1 MEGQWWWQLNPSG
14 GGDGRDEWR
23 EVLTLLGISYCVHF
37 CEFMRHCVLPGK
49 SHLWAC
55 WSEELLKLALAGY
68 RATGL
73 AGCTPAFTSDVNHSF
88 ASLPCAIQKYFVTLL
103 VGSFLKCYF
112 KSPKKGTME
121 VQAVHPR
128 ASRCAIQLWDTI
140 HYCSD
145 RSLLL
150 KIDGGWTPDEG
161 QVHWGW
167 MPTAVL
173 VESPSQRSILFFVSL
188 AEFKNN
194 CERAAWPNCFHRS
207 SPRVFSLFIQHSRPC
222 AYLVMVAWLLMSLH
236 LKLCMV
242 CF

>member
-1 MEGQWWWQLNPSG
+1 MEGQWWWQLNPSSG
-14 GGDGRDEWR
+14 ADGRDEWR
-23 EVLTLLGISYCVHF
+23 AVLTLLGIPYCVHF

-73 AGCTPAFTSDVNHSF
+73 AGCTPAFTSDVHHSF

-112 KSPKKGTME
+112 KPPKKGTME
-121 VQAVHPR
+121 VQAVHPL

-150 KIDGGWTPDEG
+150 KIDGGLHAKLQMKGKCTGDECQLLFLSKALLKDQYYFLFHWLNLKTTVKGLPDLT
-161 QVHWGW
+161 VS
-167 MPTAVL
+167 T
-173 VESPSQRSILFFVSL
+173 ILSL
-188 AEFKNN
+188 YSA
-194 CERAAWPNCFHRS
+194 
-207 SPRVFSLFIQHSRPC
+207 
-222 AYLVMVAWLLMSLH
+222 
-236 LKLCMV
+236 
-242 CF
+242 

>member
-1 MEGQWWWQLNPSG
+1 MAVVCTLRKYSREGHDLMEGQWWWQLNPSG

-23 EVLTLLGISYCVHF
+23 EVLTLLGIPYCVHF

-112 KSPKKGTME
+112 KSQKREPWKCRLSIPVRLDAPYSCEIQSTIVVTG
-121 VQAVHPR
+121 A
-128 ASRCAIQLWDTI
+128 RC
-140 HYCSD
+140 
-145 RSLLL
+145 
-150 KIDGGWTPDEG
+150 
-161 QVHWGW
+161 
-167 MPTAVL
+167 
-173 VESPSQRSILFFVSL
+173 
-188 AEFKNN
+188 
-194 CERAAWPNCFHRS
+194 
-207 SPRVFSLFIQHSRPC
+207 
-222 AYLVMVAWLLMSLH
+222 
-236 LKLCMV
+236 
-242 CF
+242 